1 MEMVLLNFCV
11 TSVIITSVIVALELR
26 GDKTLSMQS
35 YKGEINTTNFHGQRI
50 LAQDRK
56 PNEQLRDR
64 VFETLDQQLH
74 QLGYISKEPQLQF
87 INNTLNS
94 EHTDLDE
101 LTPNELQAAF
111 SAILKE
117 RESNVIAA

>member
-1 MEMVLLNFCV
+1 MEMVLLIFCV

-101 LTPNELQAAF
+101 LTPHELQAAF

>member
-1 MEMVLLNFCV
+1 MEMVLLIFCV

-26 GDKTLSMQS
+26 GDNTLSMQS

>member
-1 MEMVLLNFCV
+1 MEMVLLIFCV

-56 PNEQLRDR
+56 PNEKLRDR

>member
-1 MEMVLLNFCV
+1 MEMVLLIFCV

-35 YKGEINTTNFHGQRI
+35 YKGEIYTTNFHGQRI

-117 RESNVIAA
+117 RESNEIAA

>member
-1 MEMVLLNFCV
+1 MEMVLLIFCV

-94 EHTDLDE
+94 EHIDLDE

>member
-1 MEMVLLNFCV
+1 MEMVLLIFCV

-26 GDKTLSMQS
+26 RDKTLSMQS

-117 RESNVIAA
+117 RESNEIAA

>member
-1 MEMVLLNFCV
+1 MEMVLLIFCV

-117 RESNVIAA
+117 RESNEIAA

>member
-1 MEMVLLNFCV
+1 MEMVLLIFCV

-94 EHTDLDE
+94 EHIDLDE

-117 RESNVIAA
+117 RESNVIAV

>member
-1 MEMVLLNFCV
+1 MVLLIFCV

-35 YKGEINTTNFHGQRI
+35 YKGEINTANFHGQRI

>member
-1 MEMVLLNFCV
+1 MEMVLLIFCV

>member
-1 MEMVLLNFCV
+1 MVLLIFCV

-64 VFETLDQQLH
+64 VSETLDQQLH

>member
-1 MEMVLLNFCV
+1 MVLLIFCV

-117 RESNVIAA
+117 RESNEIAA

>member
-1 MEMVLLNFCV
+1 MEMVLLIFCV

-35 YKGEINTTNFHGQRI
+35 YKGEINTTDFHGQRI
-50 LAQDRK
+50 LAKDRK

-117 RESNVIAA
+117 RESNVIVA

>member
-1 MEMVLLNFCV
+1 MEMVLLIFCV

-117 RESNVIAA
+117 RESNVIAV

>member
-1 MEMVLLNFCV
+1 MEIVLLIFCV
-11 TSVIITSVIVALELR
+11 TSVIITSVIVTLELR
-26 GDKTLSMQS
+26 GDKTLAMQS

>member
-1 MEMVLLNFCV
+1 MEMVLLIFCV

-101 LTPNELQAAF
+101 LTPNE
-111 SAILKE
+111 
-117 RESNVIAA
+117 RESNEIAA

>member
-1 MEMVLLNFCV
+1 MVLLIFCV

>member
-1 MEMVLLNFCV
+1 MEMVLLIFCV

-35 YKGEINTTNFHGQRI
+35 YKGEINTTNFHGLRI

-87 INNTLNS
+87 INNNLNS

>member
-1 MEMVLLNFCV
+1 MEMVLLIFCV

-50 LAQDRK
+50 LAKDRK

-87 INNTLNS
+87 INNNLNS